1 MFFCLYAALPIKVRS
16 YETLILAALQT
27 HPVPLIWKYEEARKI
42 FLDAPR
48 TTSPELAWT
57 EPDEEA
63 LVGFLCHVKHVKYV
77 SLAVFPFS
85 FPFTCSMVSFKDG
98 HVRAVVLLGREG
110 SVIEWRTFVRCGK
123 GNGRKEKRSGQQDV
137 AGRLAWRT
145 SSELPERGLW

>member
-1 MFFCLYAALPIKVRS
+1 M
-16 YETLILAALQT
+16 
-27 HPVPLIWKYEEARKI
+27 WKYKEARKI
-42 FLDAPR
+42 FLNAPQ

-85 FPFTCSMVSFKDG
+85 FPFTCFMVSFKDG
-98 HVRAVVLLGREG
+98 HVRAVVLPGREG
-110 SVIEWRTFVRCGK
+110 SVIEWRTFVRCAT